1 MASIDVDE
9 RDSRGDWKPPD
20 RLRPPPVFVWPA
32 QPMALLKWLFG
43 YPGYLWPW
51 NLAYVAL
58 AVATWTFLTP
68 SLETM
73 RTFAIGWVA
82 FIAARNLVMLFLI
95 VGAWHFWLYIHKA
108 QGLDYKYNGR
118 WLAARNSTFLF
129 GNQVLDNIFWNV
141 ASAWPIWTA
150 YEVLMLWGYASGRL
164 ALVSWGA
171 HPVYCVLLLCLTPI
185 FHDIHFYLIHRLLHW
200 PPLYRAVHSLHHK
213 NVNVGPWSGLA
224 MHPFEHLL
232 FFSGVLIYWIVPS
245 HPIHFIFHMQHLA
258 FSPAQ
263 GHVGFERV
271 VINGKIAIQTHDYHH
286 YLHHKYFEC
295 NYCGDAKIPL
305 DKWFGTYH
313 DGSSEA
319 QEAMN
324 KRFRERQRRG

>member
-95 VGAWHFWLYIHKA
+95 VGTWHFWLYIHKA

-171 HPVYCVLLLCLTPI
+171 HPVYCVLATLPDSHLSRYPLLSYP
-185 FHDIHFYLIHRLLHW
+185 
-200 PPLYRAVHSLHHK
+200 
-213 NVNVGPWSGLA
+213 
-224 MHPFEHLL
+224 
-232 FFSGVLIYWIVPS
+232 
-245 HPIHFIFHMQHLA
+245 
-258 FSPAQ
+258 SPA
-263 GHVGFERV
+263 
-271 VINGKIAIQTHDYHH
+271 ALATA
-286 YLHHKYFEC
+286 L
-295 NYCGDAKIPL
+295 
-305 DKWFGTYH
+305 
-313 DGSSEA
+313 SSRPQPA
-319 QEAMN
+319 PQ
-324 KRFRERQRRG
+324 KRQRRPLVGIGDASVRASAVLLGLADLLDRAVASDPFHFSYAAPGVLARAGTRRVRAGGDQRQDRHPDARLSPLSSSQIF